1 MVKKLRQRWQLG
13 RVRPGDGSALK
24 EYRGWQLFSRS
35 LYFLELADPP
45 GNGHVYAV
53 DVRHLADAK
62 TKKEHEGATGRSP
75 AALYRD
81 GAQVYR
87 ANLPTTFPVPGGV
100 IEVATSAIGLKRMH
114 YVSEAGHESVLRP
127 HRRSQEGLR
136 ARFAQRFPRASAAI
150 GTTSLVVLVTVLV
163 VGLMSAAES
172 LTRSPA
178 VAEQVGTFTSPVSLP
193 TWAKVALVTAG
204 LVAAAERALRLR
216 HHWLI
221 DGAAA

>member
-1 MVKKLRQRWQLG
+1 MVKKLKQRWQVS

-24 EYRGWQLFSRS
+24 DYRSWQLFSRS

-45 GNGHVYAV
+45 GDGHVFAV

-62 TKKEHEGATGRSP
+62 TKKQHQDAVGRSP

-100 IEVATSAIGLKRMH
+100 IEVATSATGLKRMH
-114 YVSEAGHESVLRP
+114 YVSDDGREYQLRP

-136 ARFAQRFPRASAAI
+136 ARFDQRFPRASAVI
-150 GTTSLVVLVTVLV
+150 GVTSLVVLVTALV
-163 VGLMSAAES
+163 VGLMTAAEA

-193 TWAKVALVTAG
+193 TWAKVALVVVG
-204 LVAAAERALRLR
+204 LLAAAERALRLR